1 MTLPST
7 LKTIESDMFE
17 KCYDLKKVQLPDG
30 LERIEKLCFYG
41 HNITELTVPKSVS
54 EIGDSA
60 F

>member
-7 LKTIESDMFE
+7 LKTIESNVFE
-17 KCYDLKKVQLPDG
+17 KCYDLKKVVLSDG
-30 LERIEKLCFYG
+30 LERIGYRCFYG
-41 HNITELTVPKSVS
+41 SNITELSVPNSVS